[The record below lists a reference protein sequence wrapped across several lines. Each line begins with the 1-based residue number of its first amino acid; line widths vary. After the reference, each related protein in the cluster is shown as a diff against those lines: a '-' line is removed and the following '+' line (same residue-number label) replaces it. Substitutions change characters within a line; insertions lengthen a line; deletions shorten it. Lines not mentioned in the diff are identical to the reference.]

1 MFEGLLEDYHREEIE
16 GDIIVDEDDYAVIC
30 EKRVGKNY
38 RVNVQENGEYS
49 VVDCNQRF
57 RVFDNLGIKYGDYA
71 EVLFDFSEDLFQKLS
86 DNDKFDLFEFKIGNV
101 KVIISHPS
109 LLYDIALNEFDGD
122 KYYFWADYWTLSL
135 SVITN
140 DNYEEY
146 IVKALFT
153 IRWFNEPI
161 YAEWNPKCGE
171 YYGYYDAICVDF
183 EEREETIDKR
193 RKEYKYDGSIF
204 SDYRHYEALAFYNEG
219 MLLLGS
225 EISFQYFYKVL
236 EYFFLIS
243 RQDEFKSLIGD
254 YNSTNKIDD
263 FITAV
268 TKIYQQNEEAQLT
281 ILLKSIESDIS
292 AYINDAYNDGIIS
305 NSNVDEFAGS
315 LYLYRNKIVHGKSD
329 TKFELKLPTLIK
341 GKEERFWEKY
351 IVLIAE
357 ILIKKYCF

>member
-1 MFEGLLEDYHREEIE
+1 M
-16 GDIIVDEDDYAVIC
+16 
-30 EKRVGKNY
+30 
-38 RVNVQENGEYS
+38 
-49 VVDCNQRF
+49 
-57 RVFDNLGIKYGDYA
+57 
-71 EVLFDFSEDLFQKLS
+71 
-86 DNDKFDLFEFKIGNV
+86 
-101 KVIISHPS
+101 
-109 LLYDIALNEFDGD
+109 
-122 KYYFWADYWTLSL
+122 
-135 SVITN
+135 
-140 DNYEEY
+140 
-146 IVKALFT
+146 
-153 IRWFNEPI
+153 
-161 YAEWNPKCGE
+161 
-171 YYGYYDAICVDF
+171 
-183 EEREETIDKR
+183 
-193 RKEYKYDGSIF
+193 
-204 SDYRHYEALAFYNEG
+204 
-219 MLLLGS
+219 LGS

-268 TKIYQQNEEAQLT
+268 TKIYQQNEETQLT

-292 AYINDAYNDGIIS
+292 VYINDAYNDGIIS

-357 ILIKKYCF
+357 ILIKKNCF

>member
-1 MFEGLLEDYHREEIE
+1 M
-16 GDIIVDEDDYAVIC
+16 
-30 EKRVGKNY
+30 
-38 RVNVQENGEYS
+38 
-49 VVDCNQRF
+49 
-57 RVFDNLGIKYGDYA
+57 GIKYGDYA

-122 KYYFWADYWTLSL
+122 KYYFGADYWTLSL
-135 SVITN
+135 SGITN

-281 ILLKSIESDIS
+281 ILLAVHFNDLREIVIYGIE
-292 AYINDAYNDGIIS
+292 
-305 NSNVDEFAGS
+305 
-315 LYLYRNKIVHGKSD
+315 L
-329 TKFELKLPTLIK
+329 
-341 GKEERFWEKY
+341 
-351 IVLIAE
+351 
-357 ILIKKYCF
+357 